1 MKNSGWHHKLWNK
14 KLDELPVQENMDLS
28 WSEMQSILD
37 QQMPLQPTNGGT
49 QTGGSTIKAIGSK
62 IATMLGYILPAA
74 AMVSIITYVALKEP
88 AKPKDLKK
96 SNPKSVLKQSAV
108 KTTDSS
114 HRDTLSPDTA
124 IASAAVNLAS
134 TAIADTGLFISGN
147 ATQNRSPVIP
157 DTALIPGAS
166 AAGSDLHE
174 KTASLV
180 APATDPV
187 FLKDTA
193 NHLVWNVPQARLNPL
208 IRRKNEPAD
217 SKTDRKAARILERA
231 ATARNNKAVQ
241 ISDRKIKVPKIK
253 RQKSTSQGDTSL
265 SYSISAGLNVSGA
278 KIGLFFA
285 PAVHYSLSERF
296 ALSSG
301 LRLNTGRLWTGG
313 YMASNYNVGDSLKRK
328 TIPVEDERELN
339 VLDIPLLLEYR
350 ITHKIS
356 FKAGPVLGIQLKQGG
371 RGSKLGA
378 VTNPADT
385 LMNGKNILTALAA
398 SKLSGGMTLGYQ
410 AGFVLRFGRFNLE
423 TTYLQN
429 LSPYRIS
436 SELGSYQKKYKNL
449 QLGLGFRF

>member
-37 QQMPLQPTNGGT
+37 QQMPQQPTNGGT
-49 QTGGSTIKAIGSK
+49 QTGGSAIKTIGSK

-88 AKPKDLKK
+88 ANPKDLKK

-108 KTTDSS
+108 KTTDSG

-124 IASAAVNLAS
+124 IAAAGLAP
-134 TAIADTGLFISGN
+134 TAVADTVLSISGQKF
-147 ATQNRSPVIP
+147 QNRSSVMP

-166 AAGSDLHE
+166 AAGSNLHE
-174 KTASLV
+174 KTAGLV
-180 APATDPV
+180 ARTTNFV
-187 FLKDTA
+187 LLKDTA

-208 IRRKNEPAD
+208 IRSKNESAD
-217 SKTDRKAARILERA
+217 SKTDRRAARILERA

-328 TIPVEDERELN
+328 TIPIEDERELN

-385 LMNGKNILTALAA
+385 LMNGKNIYTALAA

-436 SELGSYQKKYKNL
+436 SELGSYRKKYKNL

>member
-37 QQMPLQPTNGGT
+37 QQMPQQPTNGGT
-49 QTGGSTIKAIGSK
+49 QTGGSAIKTIGSK

-124 IASAAVNLAS
+124 IAAAALAP
-134 TAIADTGLFISGN
+134 TAVADTVLFISGN
-147 ATQNRSPVIP
+147 ESQNRSSVIP
-157 DTALIPGAS
+157 DTDLIPGAS

-174 KTASLV
+174 KTAGLV
-180 APATDPV
+180 ARTTNLV
-187 FLKDTA
+187 LLKDTA

-208 IRRKNEPAD
+208 IRIKNESAD
-217 SKTDRKAARILERA
+217 SKTDRRSARILERT

-265 SYSISAGLNVSGA
+265 SYSISAGLNVSRA

-328 TIPVEDERELN
+328 TIPIEDERELN

-378 VTNPADT
+378 VSNPADT

-436 SELGSYQKKYKNL
+436 SELGSYRKKYKNL